1 MAREFTPEQ
10 LEKLVQYAS
19 VRLHTTPEQL
29 KATFQQ
35 SGLMGLAQQAQG
47 EEILSGETAAQV
59 EELLRDKDKAA
70 ALLNTPAVQA
80 ALRQLLGDG

>member
-1 MAREFTPEQ
+1 MAREFSPEQ

-19 VRLHTTPEQL
+19 ARLHTTPEQL

-35 SGLMGLAQQAQG
+35 SGLSGLARQAQG